1 MAKRILSVC
10 YDAVL
15 LNTRR
20 MLLEHEGYVVT
31 SALGFTEAI
40 SRCME
45 GGIDLFILCHSLP
58 DKNKEQ
64 LIKMFR
70 SGCSAPVLSL
80 RKTGERIVTAADY
93 QVFSHK
99 PDELLNAIA
108 RIFSRRVSA
117 PG

>member
-1 MAKRILSVC
+1 MAKRILSVS
-10 YDAVL
+10 YDAAL

-20 MLLEHEGYVVT
+20 MLLEHEGYDVT

-40 SRCME
+40 SRCLD
-45 GGIDLFILCHSLP
+45 GGFDLFILGHSLP
-58 DKNKEQ
+58 HRDKEH
-64 LIKMFR
+64 LIKSFR

-93 QVFSHK
+93 QVFSHN
-99 PDELLNAIA
+99 PDDLLNSIA